1 MNKGDLIKEV
11 AKAAGLTQADSQ
23 KAVDAV
29 FDSIVGAL
37 KKRDS
42 VVIGGFGTFQAKTRA
57 AREGRNP
64 STGAAI
70 KIEEKTL
77 ASFKPA
83 SVLKDI

>member
-1 MNKGDLIKEV
+1 MNKGDLIKDV
-11 AKAAGLTQADSQ
+11 AKTAGLTQSDAS

-29 FDSIVGAL
+29 FESIVGAL

-42 VVIGGFGTFQAKTRA
+42 VVIIGFGTFQAKTRA

-83 SVLKDI
+83 SALKDL